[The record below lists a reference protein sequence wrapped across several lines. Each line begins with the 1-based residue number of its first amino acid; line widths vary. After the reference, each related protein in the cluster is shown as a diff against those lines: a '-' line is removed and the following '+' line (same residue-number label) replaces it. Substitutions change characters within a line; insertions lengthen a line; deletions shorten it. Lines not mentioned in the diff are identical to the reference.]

1 MIGERKVVGV
11 AQSRVGGAGDVL
23 VALGLGSC
31 VAVVLHDPRAS
42 IGGLAHVLL
51 PHPNPRDDPE
61 GSPARFATTAV
72 PHLVEE
78 MKEMGA
84 YRHRM
89 VARLVGGAAM
99 FGKALTSGGMGM
111 GTRNV
116 DAARRALAR
125 LSIPIIAQATGDEHG
140 RSVYFDPASG
150 ELYVTAADREGV
162 FL

>member
-1 MIGERKVVGV
+1 V
-11 AQSRVGGAGDVL
+11 AI
-23 VALGLGSC
+23 
-31 VAVVLHDPRAS
+31 VLHDPRAA

-51 PHPNPRDDPE
+51 PHPASRDDPD

-78 MKEMGA
+78 MKELGA

-89 VARLVGGAAM
+89 VARLVGGASM
-99 FGKALTSGGMGM
+99 FGKALTSGGIGM

-116 DAARRALAR
+116 DAARRTLDR
-125 LSIPIIAQATGDEHG
+125 MNIPIIAQATGEEYG

-150 ELYVTAADREGV
+150 ELYVSAAEREGV